1 MLLCCL
7 IGFFYRSYFYSV
19 LLMDLVHREETLYN
33 VIRSVTRNGR
43 SIILTGMPYIRP
55 PLTEKSF
62 EVTGSNQ
69 KGAYIGKNSNVRF
82 DSDLFVCHYHLFI
95 FPRAV
100 HQRNRRSIKWW
111 RTNRRKSL
119 WNIDFGHYNNIQWRF
134 KKWGRYWRLSH
145 STFATSRSGKSW
157 NLWHGFKDLL
167 LVLDD
172 QNISK
177 TLSLANEQILIIFER
192 EISLARFTFLSA
204 ITFDE
209 SYYPSRFSSD
219 SSQKGKIHLH
229 REFSFKFFKEF
240 CYIPSH

>member
-43 SIILTGMPYIRP
+43 SIILTGMPQIRP
-55 PLTEKSF
+55 PLTERSF

-82 DSDLFVCHYHLFI
+82 DSDLSVCHYHLLI

-100 HQRNRRSIKWW
+100 HKRNRRSIKWW

-134 KKWGRYWRLSH
+134 KKWGRYWRLSN

-157 NLWHGFKDLL
+157 NPCHGFKDLL
-167 LVLDD
+167 FVLDV

-177 TLSLANEQILIIFER
+177 TLSLATNFDNFRKRNLIRSIDFFERFGWVILSITLFLWLIPKGKNPPPPRILIQILQR
-192 EISLARFTFLSA
+192 DL
-204 ITFDE
+204 
-209 SYYPSRFSSD
+209 
-219 SSQKGKIHLH
+219 
-229 REFSFKFFKEF
+229 
-240 CYIPSH
+240 